1 MQACTSTARHVVS
14 LALCLA
20 VAAPAMAAPGGWGG
34 RGWGGSDW
42 NRPGRWNDDRPTLR
56 DRRSTRDDREGKV
69 EVSRFVAE
77 GEAAQALGHGVAVVT
92 SQAPAGADV
101 DRPFDQRGQQTFEA
115 AVVDR
120 LASVGYDTASR
131 ADAAP
136 PTASVQ
142 AVELSITRDV
152 VRPEEEKRSPVSGE
166 MTAGVSNRGSMMGM
180 ALAVDLTKPRKALV
194 STRLSAR
201 IRDRATDA
209 VLWEGRADIVT
220 RDGDERWSDQAIA
233 ERLAGALFD
242 GFPRA
247 GGGAVSLR

>member
-1 MQACTSTARHVVS
+1 MQARISTIRHALS

-20 VAAPAMAAPGGWGG
+20 VAAPAMAAPGGWGD
-34 RGWGGSDW
+34 RGWGGNDW
-42 NRPGRWNDDRPTLR
+42 NRPGRWNDDRSTLR
-56 DRRSTRDDREGKV
+56 DRRPTRDGREGKV

-77 GEAAQALGHGVAVVT
+77 GDAAQALGKGVAIV
-92 SQAPAGADV
+92 SSEAPAGADV
-101 DRPFDQRGQQTFEA
+101 DRPFDKRGQQTFEA

-120 LASVGYDTASR
+120 LASVGYDTASIP
-131 ADAAP
+131 DKGG
-136 PTASVQ
+136 Q

-166 MTAGVSNRGSMMGM
+166 MTVGTSNRGSFGGL
-180 ALAVDLTKPRKALV
+180 ALNVDLTKPRKALV

-220 RDGDERWSDQAIA
+220 REGDERWDDTAIA

-247 GGGAVSLR
+247 GGGALSLR